1 LIESRRSGKSGKKT
15 PGNDTTCRRH
25 GTGCSH
31 GSIFMKGDAMF
42 WGFLLFAGLAA
53 VFAQLGAM
61 SVWLVVLKVGLML
74 ALLIVAAMVIVL
86 LWRKVF

>member
-1 LIESRRSGKSGKKT
+1 
-15 PGNDTTCRRH
+15 
-25 GTGCSH
+25 
-31 GSIFMKGDAMF
+31 MF

-61 SVWLVVLKVGLML
+61 SVWLSVLKGGLML
-74 ALLIVAAMVIVL
+74 ALLVICLMVVVL

>member
-1 LIESRRSGKSGKKT
+1 
-15 PGNDTTCRRH
+15 
-25 GTGCSH
+25 
-31 GSIFMKGDAMF
+31 MF

-61 SVWLVVLKVGLML
+61 SVWQTVLKGGLML
-74 ALLIVAAMVIVL
+74 ALLIVAVMAIVL